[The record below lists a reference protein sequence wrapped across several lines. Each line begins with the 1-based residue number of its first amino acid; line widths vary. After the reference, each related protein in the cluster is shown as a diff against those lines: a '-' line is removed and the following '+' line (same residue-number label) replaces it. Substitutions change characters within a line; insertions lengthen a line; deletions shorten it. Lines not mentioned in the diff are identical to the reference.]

1 VHETKLV
8 CQKQTIDYYCVMDE
22 RSKSKEVA
30 IAGMA
35 RGLVERKIMRMLL
48 GKWHTKNQLKTCQS

>member
-1 VHETKLV
+1 
-8 CQKQTIDYYCVMDE
+8 MDE